1 MRGFVK
7 YVYTPKG
14 SQCKRS
20 KYVQTQKIPYFP
32 LSSPNTCHPP
42 FPRHLTPLM
51 ATSTPYRSGPA
62 AGARAFL
69 ESPPPGVVLCANRL
83 GSRQEVEEA
92 VVHELVHAYD
102 YMVAGIELRKCRSLA
117 YRSVVAF
124 NSRQETRGGDRG

>member
-1 MRGFVK
+1 M
-7 YVYTPKG
+7 
-14 SQCKRS
+14 
-20 KYVQTQKIPYFP
+20 QTQQARGNPEVPTFP
-32 LSSPNTCHPP
+32 VVISQHLPTP
-42 FPRHLTPLM
+42 FPRYPTPLM

-102 YMVAGIELRKCRSLA
+102 YMVAGIELRKCQSLA
-117 YRSVVAF
+117 YRSVVASK
-124 NSRQETRGGDRG
+124 SRQEKRGGEGRGDDRVRFSILRRTG